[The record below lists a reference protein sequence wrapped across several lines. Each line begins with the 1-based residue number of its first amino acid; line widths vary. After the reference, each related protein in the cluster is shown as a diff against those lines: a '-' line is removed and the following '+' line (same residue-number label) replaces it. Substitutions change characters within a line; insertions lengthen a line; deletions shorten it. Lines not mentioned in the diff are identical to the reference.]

1 MAQWVKNSP
10 AMQETQE
17 TQVQFLEEGRATYSS
32 ILAWRIPRTEEP
44 GGLQSMGSQSIG
56 HDWWYLASTHAH
68 TCWNYS
74 CVVRE
79 DISGSF
85 YFVVRCC
92 ALAER
97 WKAKPKCSIF
107 LFLKSESFGKPVPFL
122 LYKIS
127 SRMLLSH
134 KKEENNA
141 ICRNMNGPRDCHIQW
156 SKEDKHHMI
165 LLICEI

>member
-85 YFVVRCC
+85 YFVVLGY

-107 LFLKSESFGKPVPFL
+107 LFLNSDSFGKPL
-122 LYKIS
+122 LYLLYRNN
-127 SRMLLSH
+127 SRMLVKVKLKSLSRVQLFATPWTVAH
-134 KKEENNA
+134 
-141 ICRNMNGPRDCHIQW
+141 
-156 SKEDKHHMI
+156 
-165 LLICEI
+165 

>member
-1 MAQWVKNSP
+1 MGKEFTCNAGDTRDSGSV
-10 AMQETQE
+10 
-17 TQVQFLEEGRATYSS
+17 
-32 ILAWRIPRTEEP
+32 P
-44 GGLQSMGSQSIG
+44 GGGQGNLLQYSCLESPMDRGA
-56 HDWWYLASTHAH
+56 WWATVHGVTKYLTRLMILGKHTWTH

-85 YFVVRCC
+85 DFVFLGW
-92 ALAER
+92 ALAEV
-97 WKAKPKCSIF
+97 KSKTKCSFF
-107 LFLKSESFGKPVPFL
+107 LFLNFAFF
-122 LYKIS
+122 LYKIN
-127 SRMLLSH
+127 SRVLLSH

-141 ICRNMNGPRDCHIQW
+141 ICRNMNGPRDCHIEW

>member
-1 MAQWVKNSP
+1 MAQWVKKSP

-17 TQVQFLEEGRATYSS
+17 TQVQFLQEGRTTYSS
-32 ILAWRIPRTEEP
+32 ILAWRIPWTEEP
-44 GGLQSMGSQSIG
+44 GGLQSMGSQSIW

-85 YFVVRCC
+85 DFVFLGW
-92 ALAER
+92 ALAEV
-97 WKAKPKCSIF
+97 KSKTKCSFF
-107 LFLKSESFGKPVPFL
+107 LFLNFAFF
-122 LYKIS
+122 LYKIN
-127 SRMLLSH
+127 SRVLLSH

-141 ICRNMNGPRDCHIQW
+141 ICRNMNGPRDCHIEW

>member
-1 MAQWVKNSP
+1 MAQWVKKSP

-17 TQVQFLEEGRATYSS
+17 TQVQFLQEGRTTYSS
-32 ILAWRIPRTEEP
+32 ILAWRIPWTEEP
-44 GGLQSMGSQSIG
+44 GGLQSMGSQSIW

-85 YFVVRCC
+85 NFVVLGC

-107 LFLKSESFGKPVPFL
+107 LFLKSDSFGKPLLFL
-122 LYKIS
+122 LYKNN
-127 SRMLLSH
+127 SRMLVKGKLKPLSRVQLFATPWTVTH
-134 KKEENNA
+134 
-141 ICRNMNGPRDCHIQW
+141 
-156 SKEDKHHMI
+156 
-165 LLICEI
+165 